1 MKKQYDDFVHYIN
14 TIFKDIQKLK
24 TFDEKNLG
32 LKSSQVMCM
41 FYLGQSE
48 GGLTSS
54 ELCEKCK
61 EDKAAVSRN
70 LAYLTERGYVTVQG
84 DDSQKYKLRNVLT
97 DDGKEAYVKLEII
110 ISAAVERF
118 SKGLSQKE
126 RKAFYKYLG
135 KIIDNFEEFFDEKE
149 RQSKEE

>member
-1 MKKQYDDFVHYIN
+1 MIQRFDDFVNLIN
-14 TIFKDIQKLK
+14 TAYKDIQKIK
-24 TFDEKNLG
+24 SYEVKDLG
-32 LKSSQVMCM
+32 LKSSHVMCM

-48 GGLTSS
+48 YGLTMS

-61 EDKAAVSRN
+61 EDKSAISRN
-70 LAYLTERGYVTVQG
+70 MSLLDEKGYVTVVG
-84 DDSQKYKLRNVLT
+84 DESQKYKLRNVLT
-97 DDGKEAYVKLEII
+97 DDGREAYVKLELI

-135 KIIDNFEEFFDEKE
+135 KIIENFEEFFEEKE
-149 RQSKEE
+149 RQSEKE

>member
-32 LKSSQVMCM
+32 LKSSQVMCL

-97 DDGKEAYVKLEII
+97 DDGMEAYIKLEDVMDG
-110 ISAAVERF
+110 ARDLF
-118 SKGLSQKE
+118 SKGISARE
-126 RKAFYKYLG
+126 MARFYKTLD
-135 KIIDNFEEFFDEKE
+135 KLNANLEKFFNEKE
-149 RQSKEE
+149 KQSKEV